1 MTTQISPA
9 PRPWTLSTEAPFVL
23 RRDGEPTLLVG
34 GQVFNSASSSPK
46 AIVDSFAH
54 VRRVGSNVV
63 LSPVSWALSEPA
75 EGSFDFSL
83 VDIMLAEA
91 RRNEL
96 RLVLL
101 WFGAFKNAGST
112 YSPTW
117 VRGNPARFP
126 RVLVEPKGM
135 QAFTY
140 EGSTAK
146 PVLSVFSPD
155 LREADAKAF
164 EALIRHL
171 VDADPDG
178 TVVMVQVEN
187 ESGILSDSRDR
198 NELAE
203 AAWSAPVPSELIAHV
218 SATAQGSTSA
228 RRLWESNG
236 STESGTWPQIFGET
250 PAADEV
256 FMAWT
261 IARYVEHLARRGQ
274 AIADIPMYA
283 NAWLGPQPGQD
294 IPGQYPSGGPAS
306 TVLDIWRAAAPSL
319 AFLGPDV
326 YVQDAD
332 SAMADYV
339 TDIQPFFVPECR
351 LSAAELVRAIGSY
364 GAFGWSAYGLDGANP
379 DGQVAATLR
388 FVAALQGE
396 ITQAQLRG
404 TISAVIIEPGVE
416 VEARQVAGIDITARG
431 ALALFQ
437 RMLLDAGVH
446 VPATELAVPDE
457 TVPTAQVTHHGEK
470 RPFGL
475 IVGTGDDDFLIIGRE
490 LMLDFFAADARVE
503 VDSVVE
509 LLIDGDEV
517 VPGRVINGD
526 ERLMILPTDRVGAAR
541 IRLVRL

>member
-1 MTTQISPA
+1 MNPA
-9 PRPWTLSTEAPFVL
+9 ARPWTFSTEAPFVL

-46 AIVDSFAH
+46 AIADSFAH

-75 EGSFDFSL
+75 EGTFDFSL
-83 VDIMLAEA
+83 VDTMLAEA
-91 RRNEL
+91 RADGL

-101 WFGAFKNAGST
+101 WFGAFKNAAST
-112 YSPTW
+112 YAPTW
-117 VRGNPARFP
+117 VRSNPARFP
-126 RVLVEPKGM
+126 RVVVDPKGM

-140 EGSTAK
+140 EGATAK
-146 PVLSVFSPD
+146 PVLSVFSPE

-164 EALIRHL
+164 EAFIRHL

-187 ESGILSDSRDR
+187 ESGLLSDSRDR
-198 NELAE
+198 SELAE
-203 AAWSAPVPSELIAHV
+203 AAWNAPVPSDLIAHV
-218 SATAQGSTSA
+218 RSTPAATTSA

-236 STESGTWPQIFGET
+236 SVESGSWPRVFGET
-250 PAADEV
+250 PAAEEV
-256 FMAWT
+256 FMAWA
-261 IARYVEHLARRGQ
+261 IATYVEHLAERGL

-294 IPGQYPSGGPAS
+294 TPGQYPSGGPAS
-306 TVLDIWRAAAPSL
+306 TVLDVWRAAAPSL

-326 YVQDAD
+326 YVHDAD
-332 SAMADYV
+332 AAMKQYA
-339 TDIQPFFVPECR
+339 TGIQPFFVPECR
-351 LSAAELVRAIGSY
+351 LSAGELVRAIGTY

-388 FVAALQGE
+388 FVAALEDE
-396 ITQAQLRG
+396 IAQAQLRG
-404 TISAVIIEPGVE
+404 TVTAVVIEPGVE
-416 VEARQVAGIDITARG
+416 VEARHVAGVDVTARG
-431 ALALFQ
+431 SLALFQ
-437 RMLLDAGVH
+437 KMLLDAGVH
-446 VPATELAVPDE
+446 VPATELTVPDE
-457 TVPTAQVTHHGEK
+457 TVPSAPVTHHGDT

-475 IVGTGDDDFLIIGRE
+475 IVGTGDDEFLIIGRE
-490 LMLDFFAADARVE
+490 LMLDFFAAGARVE

-509 LLIDGDEV
+509 LLMDGDEL
-517 VPGRVINGD
+517 VPGRVLNGD

-541 IRLVRL
+541 IRLVRV

>member
-1 MTTQISPA
+1 MNPA

-23 RRDGEPTLLVG
+23 RREGEPALLVG

-46 AIVDSFAH
+46 AIADSFAH

-63 LSPVSWALSEPA
+63 LSPVSWALSEPV
-75 EGSFDFSL
+75 EGAFDFAL
-83 VDIMLAEA
+83 VDVMLAEA
-91 RRNEL
+91 RKNEL

-101 WFGAFKNAGST
+101 WFGAFKNAAST

-117 VRGNPARFP
+117 VRSNPARFP
-126 RVLVEPKGM
+126 RVVVEPKGM

-140 EGSTAK
+140 EGATAK
-146 PVLSVFSPD
+146 PVLSAFSPE

-171 VDADPDG
+171 VEADPDG
-178 TVVMVQVEN
+178 RVAMVQVEN
-187 ESGILSDSRDR
+187 ESGLLSDSRDR

-203 AAWSAPVPSELIAHV
+203 AAWAGPVPRELIAHV
-218 SATAQGSTSA
+218 RATPDGGTSA
-228 RRLWESNG
+228 RRLWEASG
-236 STESGTWPQIFGET
+236 SADGGSWSQVFGDT
-250 PAADEV
+250 PAAEEV

-261 IARYVEHLARRGQ
+261 IAGYVEHLARRGR
-274 AIADIPMYA
+274 AIADIVMYA

-294 IPGQYPSGGPAS
+294 TPGQWPSGGPAS
-306 TVLDIWRAAAPSL
+306 TVLDVWRAAAPSL

-332 SAMADYV
+332 AAMKQYA
-339 TDIQPFFVPECR
+339 TGIQPFFVPECR
-351 LSAAELVRAIGSY
+351 LSAGELVRAIGAY
-364 GAFGWSAYGLDGANP
+364 GAFGWSAYGLDAANP
-379 DGQVAATLR
+379 DAQVAATLA
-388 FVAALQGE
+388 FVSALEDE
-396 ITQAQLRG
+396 ISQAQQRR
-404 TISAVIIEPGVE
+404 TISAVVIEPGVE
-416 VEARQVAGIDITARG
+416 VETRHIDGVDITARG

-437 RMLLDAGVH
+437 KMLLDAGVH
-446 VPATELAVPDE
+446 VPDTQLQVPDE
-457 TVPTAQVTHHGEK
+457 TVAGAQVTHHGDT

-475 IVGTGDDDFLIIGRE
+475 IVGTGDGFLIIGRE

-503 VDSVVE
+503 IDSVVE
-509 LLIDGDEV
+509 LLLDGARV
-517 VPGRVINGD
+517 VPGRVLNGD

>member
-1 MTTQISPA
+1 MNPA

-23 RRDGEPTLLVG
+23 RREGEPALLVG

-46 AIVDSFAH
+46 AIADSFAH

-63 LSPVSWALSEPA
+63 LSPVSWALSEPV
-75 EGSFDFSL
+75 EGAFDFAL
-83 VDIMLAEA
+83 VDVMLAEA
-91 RRNEL
+91 RKNEL

-101 WFGAFKNAGST
+101 WFGAFKNAAST

-117 VRGNPARFP
+117 VRSNPARFP
-126 RVLVEPKGM
+126 RVVVEPKGM

-140 EGSTAK
+140 EGATAK
-146 PVLSVFSPD
+146 PVLSAFSPE

-171 VDADPDG
+171 VEADPDG
-178 TVVMVQVEN
+178 RVAMVQVEN
-187 ESGILSDSRDR
+187 ESGLLSDSRDR

-203 AAWSAPVPSELIAHV
+203 AAWAGPVPRELIAHV
-218 SATAQGSTSA
+218 RATPDGGTSA
-228 RRLWESNG
+228 RRLWEASG
-236 STESGTWPQIFGET
+236 SADGGSWSQVFGDT
-250 PAADEV
+250 PAAEEV

-261 IARYVEHLARRGQ
+261 IAGYVEHLARRGR
-274 AIADIPMYA
+274 AIADIVMYA

-294 IPGQYPSGGPAS
+294 TPGQWPSGGPAS
-306 TVLDIWRAAAPSL
+306 TVLDVWRAAAPSL

-332 SAMADYV
+332 AAMKQYA
-339 TDIQPFFVPECR
+339 TGIQPFFVPECR
-351 LSAAELVRAIGSY
+351 LSAGELVRAIGAY
-364 GAFGWSAYGLDGANP
+364 GAFGWSAYGLDAANP
-379 DGQVAATLR
+379 DAQVAATLA
-388 FVAALQGE
+388 FVSALEDE
-396 ITQAQLRG
+396 ISQAQQRR
-404 TISAVIIEPGVE
+404 TISAVVIEPGVE
-416 VEARQVAGIDITARG
+416 VETRHIDGVDITARG

-437 RMLLDAGVH
+437 KMLLDAGVH
-446 VPATELAVPDE
+446 VPDAQLQVPDE
-457 TVPTAQVTHHGEK
+457 TVAGAQVTHHGDT

-475 IVGTGDDDFLIIGRE
+475 IVGTGDGFLIIGRE

-503 VDSVVE
+503 IDSVVE
-509 LLIDGDEV
+509 LLLDGARV
-517 VPGRVINGD
+517 VPGRVLNGD

>member
-1 MTTQISPA
+1 MIPA

-23 RRDGEPTLLVG
+23 RREGEPALLVG

-46 AIVDSFAH
+46 AIADSFAH

-63 LSPVSWALSEPA
+63 LSPVSWALSEPV
-75 EGSFDFSL
+75 EGAFDFAL
-83 VDIMLAEA
+83 VDVMLAEA
-91 RRNEL
+91 RKNEL

-101 WFGAFKNAGST
+101 WFGAFKNAAST

-117 VRGNPARFP
+117 VRSNPARFP
-126 RVLVEPKGM
+126 RVVVEPKGM

-140 EGSTAK
+140 EGATAK
-146 PVLSVFSPD
+146 PVLSAFSPE

-171 VDADPDG
+171 VEADPDG
-178 TVVMVQVEN
+178 RVAMVQVEN
-187 ESGILSDSRDR
+187 ESGLLSDSRDR

-203 AAWSAPVPSELIAHV
+203 AAWAGPVPRELIAHV
-218 SATAQGSTSA
+218 RATPDGGTSA
-228 RRLWESNG
+228 RRLWEASG
-236 STESGTWPQIFGET
+236 SADGGSWSQVFGDT
-250 PAADEV
+250 PAAEEV

-261 IARYVEHLARRGQ
+261 IAGYVEHLARRGR
-274 AIADIPMYA
+274 AIADIVMYA

-294 IPGQYPSGGPAS
+294 TPGQWPSGGPAS
-306 TVLDIWRAAAPSL
+306 TVLDVWRAAAPSL

-332 SAMADYV
+332 AAMKQYA
-339 TDIQPFFVPECR
+339 TGIQPFFVPECR
-351 LSAAELVRAIGSY
+351 LSAGELVRAIGAY
-364 GAFGWSAYGLDGANP
+364 GAFGWSAYGLDAANP
-379 DGQVAATLR
+379 DAQVAATLA
-388 FVAALQGE
+388 FVSALEDE
-396 ITQAQLRG
+396 ISQAQQRR
-404 TISAVIIEPGVE
+404 TINAVVIEPGVE
-416 VEARQVAGIDITARG
+416 VETRHIDGVDITARG

-437 RMLLDAGVH
+437 KMLLDAGVH
-446 VPATELAVPDE
+446 VPDTQLQVPDE
-457 TVPTAQVTHHGEK
+457 TVAGAQVTHHGDT

-475 IVGTGDDDFLIIGRE
+475 IVGTGDDGFLIIGRE

-503 VDSVVE
+503 IDSVVE
-509 LLIDGDEV
+509 LLLDGERV
-517 VPGRVINGD
+517 VPGRVLNGD

>member
-1 MTTQISPA
+1 MNPA
-9 PRPWTLSTEAPFVL
+9 ARPWTLSTEAPFVL

-46 AIVDSFAH
+46 AIADSFAH

-75 EGSFDFSL
+75 EGTFDFSL

-91 RRNEL
+91 RANEL

-117 VRGNPARFP
+117 VRRDPARFP
-126 RVLVEPKGM
+126 RVVVEAKGM

-140 EGSTAK
+140 MGATAK
-146 PVLSVFSPD
+146 PVLSVFSPE

-171 VDADPDG
+171 VDADRDG

-198 NELAE
+198 SPLAE
-203 AAWSAPVPSELIAHV
+203 VAWEGPVPFELLAHV
-218 SATAQGSTSA
+218 SDTPAGSTSA
-228 RRLWESNG
+228 RRLWEANG
-236 STESGTWPQIFGET
+236 TPESGSWPQVFGET

-256 FMAWT
+256 FMAWE
-261 IARYVEHLARRGQ
+261 IATYVEHLAARGK
-274 AIADIPMYA
+274 AIADVLLYA

-294 IPGQYPSGGPAS
+294 TPGQYPSGGPAS
-306 TVLDIWRAAAPSL
+306 TVLDVWRAAAPSL

-326 YVQDAD
+326 YVHDAD
-332 SAMADYV
+332 AAMKHYA
-339 TDIQPFFVPECR
+339 TGIQPFFVPECR
-351 LSAAELVRAIGSY
+351 LSAGELVRAIGTY
-364 GAFGWSAYGLDGANP
+364 GAVGWSAYGLDGANP

-388 FVAALQGE
+388 FIAALQDE
-396 ITQAQLRG
+396 ITQAQRRG
-404 TISAVIIEPGVE
+404 TIAAVVIEPGVD
-416 VEARQVAGIDITARG
+416 VEERQVAGVDVTARG

-446 VPATELAVPDE
+446 VPAAELKVPDE
-457 TVPTAQVTHHGEK
+457 TVADAQVTHQGET

-475 IVGTGDDDFLIIGRE
+475 IVGTDAGFLIIGRE

-503 VDSVVE
+503 IDSVVE
-509 LLIDGDEV
+509 LLLDGDEV
-517 VPGRVINGD
+517 VPGRVLNGD

-541 IRLVRL
+541 VRLLQL

>member
-1 MTTQISPA
+1 MNPA

-23 RRDGEPTLLVG
+23 RREGEPALLVG

-46 AIVDSFAH
+46 AIADSFAH

-63 LSPVSWALSEPA
+63 LSPVSWALSEPV
-75 EGSFDFSL
+75 EGAFDFAL
-83 VDIMLAEA
+83 VDVMLAEA
-91 RRNEL
+91 RKNEL

-101 WFGAFKNAGST
+101 WFGAFKNAAST

-117 VRGNPARFP
+117 VRSDPARFP
-126 RVLVEPKGM
+126 RVVVEPKGM

-140 EGSTAK
+140 EGATAK
-146 PVLSVFSPD
+146 PVLSAFSPE

-171 VDADPDG
+171 VEADPDG
-178 TVVMVQVEN
+178 RVAMVQIEN
-187 ESGILSDSRDR
+187 ESGLLSDSRDR

-203 AAWSAPVPSELIAHV
+203 AAWAGPVPRELIAHV
-218 SATAQGSTSA
+218 RATPDGGTSA
-228 RRLWESNG
+228 RRLWEASG
-236 STESGTWPQIFGET
+236 SADGGSWSQVFGDT
-250 PAADEV
+250 PAAEEV

-261 IARYVEHLARRGQ
+261 IAGYVEHLARRGR
-274 AIADIPMYA
+274 AIADIVMYA

-294 IPGQYPSGGPAS
+294 TPGQWPSGGPAS
-306 TVLDIWRAAAPSL
+306 TVLDLWRAAAPSL

-332 SAMADYV
+332 AAMKQYA
-339 TDIQPFFVPECR
+339 TGIQPFFVPECR
-351 LSAAELVRAIGSY
+351 LSAGELVRAIGAY
-364 GAFGWSAYGLDGANP
+364 GAFGWSAYGLDAANP
-379 DGQVAATLR
+379 DAQVAATLA
-388 FVAALQGE
+388 FVSALEDE
-396 ITQAQLRG
+396 ISQAQQRR
-404 TISAVIIEPGVE
+404 TISAVVIEPGVE
-416 VEARQVAGIDITARG
+416 VETRHIDGVDITARG

-437 RMLLDAGVH
+437 KMLLDAGVH
-446 VPATELAVPDE
+446 VPDAQLQVPDE
-457 TVPTAQVTHHGEK
+457 TVAGAQVTHHGDT

-475 IVGTGDDDFLIIGRE
+475 IVGTGDDGFLIIGRE

-503 VDSVVE
+503 IDSVVE
-509 LLIDGDEV
+509 LLLDGARV
-517 VPGRVINGD
+517 VPGRVLNGD